1 MIYIENKDG
10 VQRVVIPTN
19 DTNVEYVN
27 FVPQEGDSDYYTKE
41 QTDEK
46 ISQSSTAVLG
56 EIGDWLSH
64 YATTDYVHD
73 AVENVTVDLTGY
85 ATEDYVD
92 AEIQKIPKPDMSDY
106 YTKKETDDKIED
118 ALLGAP
124 LMLEHAGFATQNW
137 VKDQNYT
144 TDEWVLQQ
152 KYATEDWVEEQGY
165 ATKQY
170 VDDAVANVPTGGGGS
185 GDMSDYYTKG
195 EIDTVKDDLQGQITN
210 NNNAIADN
218 KNAIKGLDSRVENIE
233 LNGGGSATVDWDN
246 VPYLTVN
253 GFAVFNREVQFEA
266 GGDNE
271 DISSG
276 IECAFKTGRSQ
287 SVEQWTRFIHA
298 GTDGDNIYFVDA
310 DGYNRLAM
318 IDTAGNIYEG
328 MEKLSDKYATK
339 AYVDDLIINI
349 NNTLSNI

>member
-1 MIYIENKDG
+1 M
-10 VQRVVIPTN
+10 IPTN
-19 DTNVEYVN
+19 DANVEYVN

-56 EIGDWLSH
+56 EVGDWLSH

-85 ATEDYVD
+85 ATEEYVD

-106 YTKKETDDKIED
+106 YTKEETDDKIED
-118 ALLGAP
+118 ALLDAP
-124 LMLEHAGFATQNW
+124 LMLENAGFATQNW

-152 KYATEDWVEEQGY
+152 RYATED
-165 ATKQY
+165 Y

-185 GDMSDYYTKG
+185 TDMSDYYTKG
-195 EIDTVKDDLQGQITN
+195 EIDTVKDDLQGQIT
-210 NNNAIADN
+210 DN
-218 KNAIKGLDSRVENIE
+218 KNAIKDLDSRVEKIE
-233 LNGGGSATVDWDN
+233 LNGDSGGGSATVDWDN
-246 VPYLTVN
+246 VPYMTVN
-253 GFAVFNREVQFEA
+253 GSAVFNSEVQFEA
-266 GGDNE
+266 GGGSG
-271 DISSG
+271 DISVG

-287 SVEQWTRFIHA
+287 SVEQWTKRIHA
-298 GTDGDNIYFVDA
+298 GTDGDNIYFVDS
-310 DGYNRLAM
+310 DGTNQLAM

-328 MEKLSDKYATK
+328 TEKLSNKYATK
-339 AYVDDLIINI
+339 AYVDDLIVNI
-349 NNTLSNI
+349 NNTLSKI

>member
-85 ATEDYVD
+85 ATEQWVKDQNYTTDEWVLQQNYATEDYVD

-106 YTKKETDDKIED
+106 YTKQETDDKID
-118 ALLGAP
+118 NALLNAP

-137 VKDQNYT
+137 VKDR
-144 TDEWVLQQ
+144 
-152 KYATEDWVEEQGY
+152 GY

-195 EIDTVKDDLQGQITN
+195 EIDTVKDDLQGQIT
-210 NNNAIADN
+210 DN

-233 LNGGGSATVDWDN
+233 LNGGSATVDWDN
-246 VPYLTVN
+246 VPYMTVN
-253 GFAVFNREVQFEA
+253 GFAVFNREVQFNA
-266 GGDNE
+266 GGDNT

-287 SVEQWTRFIHA
+287 SVEQWTKFIHA

-328 MEKLSDKYATK
+328 MEMLSDKYATK

>member
-106 YTKKETDDKIED
+106 YTKQETDDKID
-118 ALLGAP
+118 NALLNAP

-137 VKDQNYT
+137 VKDR
-144 TDEWVLQQ
+144 
-152 KYATEDWVEEQGY
+152 GY

-195 EIDTVKDDLQGQITN
+195 EIDTVKDDLQGQIT
-210 NNNAIADN
+210 DN

-233 LNGGGSATVDWDN
+233 LNGGSGGGSATVDWDN

-253 GFAVFNREVQFEA
+253 GSAVFNSEVQFNA
-266 GGDNE
+266 GGDNT

-287 SVEQWTRFIHA
+287 SVEQWTKRIHA

-310 DGYNRLAM
+310 DGTTQLAM

-328 MEKLSDKYATK
+328 TEKLSNKYATK

-349 NNTLSNI
+349 NNALSKI